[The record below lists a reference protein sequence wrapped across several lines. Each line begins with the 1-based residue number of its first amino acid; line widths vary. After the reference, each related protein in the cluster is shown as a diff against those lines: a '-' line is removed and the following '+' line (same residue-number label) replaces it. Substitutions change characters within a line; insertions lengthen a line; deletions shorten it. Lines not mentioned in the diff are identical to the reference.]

1 MNQLSNVVEMEMS
14 VLSGLNVIEDE
25 SEYVFIQDDDM
36 EFDEE
41 SYDHCDLSP
50 DLSCAASVCSGVTL
64 NDFKEEG
71 IGSSM
76 VSLED
81 RNDGET
87 KDGVM
92 KDGDVIDAMNAPGRR
107 LCNKKRRKKL
117 KMLKKAAAAAHFE
130 ASRKAQEESPT
141 PERSGPERGSRS
153 KSRGAKTKS
162 KSGVNL
168 AVACAHESIAAYR
181 EEVGGKQKKS
191 SIVNYVL

>member
-14 VLSGLNVIEDE
+14 VISGLNVIEDE

-117 KMLKKAAAAAHFE
+117 KMLKKAAAAARFE

-141 PERSGPERGSRS
+141 PERNGPERGSRS

>member
-141 PERSGPERGSRS
+141 PERSGLERGSRS

>member
-1 MNQLSNVVEMEMS
+1 MEQTNVVEMEMS
-14 VLSGLNVIEDE
+14 VLSGFNVEGGDE

-36 EFDEE
+36 DFDDE

-64 NDFKEEG
+64 GDFKDVG
-71 IGSSM
+71 ASM

-81 RNDGET
+81 RNDGES
-87 KDGVM
+87 KYV
-92 KDGDVIDAMNAPGRR
+92 KEDVTMDAMNAPGRR

-130 ASRKAQEESPT
+130 ASRKAQEAAEAET
-141 PERSGPERGSRS
+141 LAPERSVSERESRS
-153 KSRGAKTKS
+153 KSRAKSKS

-181 EEVGGKQKKS
+181 EEVGGKKK